1 MTQQEIEF
9 ARWCVANDI
18 HRFYVWGRWKQVR
31 QQVLDMDHN
40 ECQRCREQ
48 HKYTAA
54 TTVHHVNYVKRH
66 PEMALD
72 IWYEWH
78 GVRKRNL
85 ISLWSSI
92 YDLLLYIK
100 DKEKAK
106 PLEDIQQDLDIIEYS
121 CRKYADVDD
130 EEISMENEQISR
142 AEHEEFCKRIEA
154 EDNRQNRRIEILEN
168 SVQQLQE
175 LVTSVQTLAN
185 NMENMV
191 KEQGQQSAR
200 LEALESRDGEKW
212 RTVTSYLLTAIL
224 GIAVGIIAKQFGI

>member
-1 MTQQEIEF
+1 MTKLQI
-9 ARWCVANDI
+9 I
-18 HRFYVWGRWKQVR
+18 SR
-31 QQVLDMDHN
+31 Q
-40 ECQRCREQ
+40 
-48 HKYTAA
+48 
-54 TTVHHVNYVKRH
+54 
-66 PEMALD
+66 
-72 IWYEWH
+72 
-78 GVRKRNL
+78 
-85 ISLWSSI
+85 WSSI
-92 YDLLLYIK
+92 YDLLLYIQN
-100 DKEKAK
+100 KEKAK

-142 AEHEEFCKRIEA
+142 AEHEEFRKRIEA
-154 EDNRQNRRIEILEN
+154 EDNRRIEILEN

-224 GIAVGIIAKQFGI
+224 GIAVGIIAKQFGL

>member
-1 MTQQEIEF
+1 MTKLQI
-9 ARWCVANDI
+9 I
-18 HRFYVWGRWKQVR
+18 SR
-31 QQVLDMDHN
+31 Q
-40 ECQRCREQ
+40 
-48 HKYTAA
+48 
-54 TTVHHVNYVKRH
+54 
-66 PEMALD
+66 
-72 IWYEWH
+72 
-78 GVRKRNL
+78 
-85 ISLWSSI
+85 WSSI
-92 YDLLLYIK
+92 YDLLLYIQ

-142 AEHEEFCKRIEA
+142 AEHEEFRKRIEE

-191 KEQGQQSAR
+191 KEQGQQSTR

-212 RTVTSYLLTAIL
+212 RTVTSYLLTAVL
-224 GIAVGIIAKQFGI
+224 GIAIGIIAKQFGL

>member
-1 MTQQEIEF
+1 MTKLQI
-9 ARWCVANDI
+9 I
-18 HRFYVWGRWKQVR
+18 SR
-31 QQVLDMDHN
+31 Q
-40 ECQRCREQ
+40 
-48 HKYTAA
+48 
-54 TTVHHVNYVKRH
+54 
-66 PEMALD
+66 
-72 IWYEWH
+72 
-78 GVRKRNL
+78 
-85 ISLWSSI
+85 WSSI

-142 AEHEEFCKRIEA
+142 AEHEEFRKRIEA

-191 KEQGQQSAR
+191 KEQGQQGISS
-200 LEALESRDGEKW
+200 ES
-212 RTVTSYLLTAIL
+212 
-224 GIAVGIIAKQFGI
+224 IAM